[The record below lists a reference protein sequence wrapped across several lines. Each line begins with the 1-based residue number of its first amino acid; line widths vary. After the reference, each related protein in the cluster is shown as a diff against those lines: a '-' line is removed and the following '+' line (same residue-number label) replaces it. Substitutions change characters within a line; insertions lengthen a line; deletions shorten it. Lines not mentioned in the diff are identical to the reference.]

1 MVDGCLAA
9 ATAGPRPADRP
20 TSGDP
25 QWAGQVQPRG
35 SAERGAAGVRL
46 RGNNPPVNLI
56 GVARMALRGGNL
68 KWFLGGSVLTSL
80 PCYYLL
86 HQDIFRSQAL

>member
-1 MVDGCLAA
+1 MAA
-9 ATAGPRPADRP
+9 WLPRLPGLGRP
-20 TSGDP
+20 TGRRVEIPS
-25 QWAGQVQPRG
+25 GQVQPRG
-35 SAERGAAGVRL
+35 SAERGAAGARL